1 MESALPFSF
10 HTLSDLKARLDAGE
24 TTARELADAY
34 LARIE
39 AHNGELNA
47 FVDIDPE
54 HVRAQAEASDAHRQA
69 RGARPL
75 EGLPIAIKDIF
86 CTQDGPTTCCSR
98 ILAGFHAPYDAHV
111 ITRLKEAGAVLL
123 GKTNMDEFAMGS
135 STETS
140 AFGPCRNPWDTARIP
155 GGSSGGSA
163 AAVAAGLAPAAL
175 GTDTGGSIRQPAALT
190 GITGLKP
197 TYGRVSRRGIIAFA
211 SSLDQAGPMTR
222 TVRDAAMI
230 AGAICGHDAGD
241 ATSVADAPAV
251 DWLASTEQTDMRGLR
266 IGRPREYF
274 VEGMDA
280 DVRAAVDT
288 AIETCRELGAEIV
301 DISLPHTKYA
311 VAAYYVIA
319 PSEASANLAR
329 YDGVRFG
336 RRCESPEDLLD
347 MYTRS
352 RDEGFGAEV
361 KRRILTGTFALSS
374 GYYDAY
380 YKKAQQ
386 VRTLIRRD
394 FTRAFEEVDV
404 IATPTSPVP
413 AFRIGEKTD
422 DPITMYLSDIF
433 TIAVN
438 LAGLPGLSQPCGF
451 VERDGSRLP
460 VGLQWIAP
468 AWREDALLGAAAAF
482 EAATDWTAQTPAA
495 FAGEGGA
502 A

>member
-1 MESALPFSF
+1 MAFA
-10 HTLSDLKARLDAGE
+10 TLEELARRLDHGE
-24 TTARELADAY
+24 TTAVELATAY
-34 LARIE
+34 LDRIR
-39 AHNGELNA
+39 AHDGKLNA
-47 FVDIDPE
+47 FV
-54 HVRAQAEASDAHRQA
+54 HVDTEVTLAQAQASDRHRA
-69 RGARPL
+69 KHGPRPL
-75 EGLPIAIKDIF
+75 EGLPIAVKDIF
-86 CTQDGPTTCCSR
+86 CTTGMPTTCCSN
-98 ILAGFHAPYDAHV
+98 ILRGFNSPYDAHV
-111 ITRLKEAGAVLL
+111 ITRLREAGAVFL

-140 AFGPCRNPWDTARIP
+140 AFGPAHNPWDVDRTP

-163 AAVAAGLAPAAL
+163 AAVAADLAPAAL
-175 GTDTGGSIRQPAALT
+175 GTDTGGSIRQPAGLT
-190 GITGLKP
+190 GTVGLKP

-222 TVRDAAMI
+222 NVRDTALLASVL
-230 AGAICGHDAGD
+230 CGHDAGD
-241 ATSVADAPAV
+241 ATSVADAPTV
-251 DWLASTEQTDMRGLR
+251 DWLQAAGRLDLYGLR

-274 VEGMDA
+274 VDGMHPEVRQRVDEALQRCA
-280 DVRAAVDT
+280 D
-288 AIETCRELGAEIV
+288 LGAEIV
-301 DISLPHTKYA
+301 DVSLPHTQYA

-329 YDGVRFG
+329 YDGVRYG
-336 RRCESPEDLLD
+336 SRCNSPVDLAD

-386 VRTLIRRD
+386 VRTLLRRD
-394 FTRAFEEVDV
+394 FDEAFTRVDV
-404 IATPTSPVP
+404 IATPTSPTP
-413 AFRIGEKTD
+413 AFMLGEKTD
-422 DPITMYLSDIF
+422 DPLTMYLNDIF

-451 VERDGSRLP
+451 ADGRP

-468 AWREDALLGAAAAF
+468 PWREDIILGAAHAF
-482 EAATDWTAQTPAA
+482 EAATGWHGLTP
-495 FAGEGGA
+495 EGYSW
-502 A
+502 

>member
-1 MESALPFSF
+1 MAANLPGNA
-10 HTLSDLKARLDAGE
+10 TLTELRDRLLG
-24 TTARELADAY
+24 RELGAEE
-34 LARIE
+34 LARACIE
-39 AHNGELNA
+39 RVEALNPELNA
-47 FVDIDPE
+47 FVHFDANQVLE
-54 HVRAQAEASDAHRQA
+54 QARASDRRIERGEA
-69 RGARPL
+69 REL

-86 CTQDGPTTCCSR
+86 CTQDGLTQCCSN
-98 ILAGFHAPYDAHV
+98 ILQGFQAPYDAHV
-111 ITRLKEAGAVLL
+111 ITRLREAGAVLF

-135 STETS
+135 SNETS
-140 AFGPCRNPWDTARIP
+140 AFGPCRNPWDPERVP

-163 AAVAAGLAPAAL
+163 AAVASGMVPAAL

-197 TYGRVSRRGIIAFA
+197 TYGRVSRRGIVAFA

-222 TVRDAAMI
+222 SVRDAALVASVI
-230 AGAICGHDAGD
+230 SGHDAAD
-241 ATSVADAPAV
+241 ATSVADAPEI
-251 DWLASTEQTDMRGLR
+251 DWLGACERRTLTGLR
-266 IGRPREYF
+266 IGMPREYF
-274 VEGMDA
+274 IEGMDA
-280 DVRAAVDT
+280 DVRDRVEASL
-288 AIETCRELGAEIV
+288 ETCRELGAEIV
-301 DISLPHTKYA
+301 EVSLPHTPYA

-336 RRCESPEDLLD
+336 HRCENPEDLLD
-347 MYTRS
+347 MYTRT

-380 YKKAQQ
+380 YLKAQK
-386 VRTLIRRD
+386 VRTLIRQD
-394 FTRAFEEVDV
+394 FIEAFSKVDL

-413 AFRIGEKTD
+413 AWKLGERVD
-422 DPITMYLSDIF
+422 DPLTMYLSDVF

-451 VERDGSRLP
+451 VDREGSRLP

-468 AWREDALLGAAAAF
+468 AWREDLLLGAAAAF
-482 EAATDWTAQTPAA
+482 EAATD
-495 FAGEGGA
+495 FAREMPRIDGGA
-502 A
+502 R

>member
-1 MESALPFSF
+1 MPFS
-10 HTLSDLKARLDAGE
+10 TLSDLKSRLDAGE
-24 TTARELADAY
+24 ISAREIVQTALE
-34 LARIE
+34 RIDT
-39 AHNGELNA
+39 HNGTLNA
-47 FVDIDPE
+47 FVHIDPAQ
-54 HVRAQAEASDAHRQA
+54 VLAQADASDTFRTKHD
-69 RGARPL
+69 ARPL
-75 EGLPIAIKDIF
+75 EGLPIAVKDIF
-86 CTQDGPTTCCSR
+86 CTQDGPTTCCSK
-98 ILAGFHAPYDAHV
+98 ILKGFHAPYDAHV

-140 AFGPCRNPWDTARIP
+140 AYGPCRNPWNTDCIP

-163 AAVAAGLAPAAL
+163 SAVAAGLVPAAL
-175 GTDTGGSIRQPAALT
+175 GTDTGGSIRQPSAVC

-222 TVRDAAMI
+222 TVKDTAMMT
-230 AGAICGHDAGD
+230 AIISGHDSGD
-241 ATSVADAPAV
+241 ATSVANAPVV
-251 DWLASTEQTDMRGLR
+251 DWLDACNHADMKGMK
-266 IGRPREYF
+266 IGKPREYF
-274 VEGMDA
+274 VDGMDA
-280 DVRAAVDT
+280 DVRGAVET
-288 AIETCRELGAEIV
+288 ALKQCEKMGAEII
-301 DISLPHTKYA
+301 DISLPHTEYA
-311 VAAYYVIA
+311 VATYYVIA

-336 RRCESPEDLLD
+336 HRCKNPEDLLD

-361 KRRILTGTFALSS
+361 KRRILTGAFALSS

-386 VRTLIRRD
+386 VRTLIRQD
-394 FTRAFEEVDV
+394 FLDAFEQVDV

-422 DPITMYLSDIF
+422 DPLTMYLSDIF
-433 TIAVN
+433 TIALN

-451 VERDGSRLP
+451 ADGLP

-468 AWREDALLGAAAAF
+468 AWREDVLLSAASAY
-482 EAATDWTAQTPAA
+482 EAATDWHARTPAD
-495 FAGEGGA
+495 FDGQGDA

>member
-1 MESALPFSF
+1 MTADFSPFSP
-10 HTLSDLKARLDAGE
+10 LSDLKRLLDAGDIR
-24 TTARELADAY
+24 AVELTRAFLD
-34 LARIE
+34 RIE
-39 AHNGELNA
+39 RLNPSLNA
-47 FVDIDPE
+47 FVHLDAAHALE
-54 HVRAQAEASDAHRQA
+54 QAKASDARRA
-69 RGARPL
+69 KGEARPL
-75 EGLPIAIKDIF
+75 EGLPVAVKDIF
-86 CTQDGPTTCCSR
+86 CTQNGPTTCCSR

-135 STETS
+135 SNETS
-140 AFGPCRNPWDTARIP
+140 AFGPCRNPWDADRIP

-190 GITGLKP
+190 GITGMKP

-222 TVRDAAMI
+222 TVRDAAML
-230 AGAICGHDAGD
+230 AAAISGHDPAD

-251 DWLASTEQTDMRGLR
+251 DWRAACERQDMKGMR
-266 IGRPREYF
+266 IGKPREYF
-274 VEGMDA
+274 VDGMDTG
-280 DVRAAVDT
+280 VREAVEAAL
-288 AIETCRELGAEIV
+288 ARCAELGAQIV
-301 DISLPHTKYA
+301 DISLPHTEYA

-336 RRCESPEDLLD
+336 HRCDDPADLAD
-347 MYTRS
+347 MYART

-386 VRTLIRRD
+386 VRTLIRHD
-394 FTRAFEEVDV
+394 FTEAFAKVDV
-404 IATPTSPVP
+404 IATPTSPVT

-422 DPITMYLSDIF
+422 DPLTMYLSDIF

-438 LAGLPGLSQPCGF
+438 LAGLPALSQPCGF
-451 VERDGSRLP
+451 VRRDEAELP

-468 AWREDALLGAAAAF
+468 AWREDMLFAAAAAF
-482 EAATDWTAQTPAA
+482 EHSTDWHRRHPAL
-495 FAGEGGA
+495 AGDA
-502 A
+502 S